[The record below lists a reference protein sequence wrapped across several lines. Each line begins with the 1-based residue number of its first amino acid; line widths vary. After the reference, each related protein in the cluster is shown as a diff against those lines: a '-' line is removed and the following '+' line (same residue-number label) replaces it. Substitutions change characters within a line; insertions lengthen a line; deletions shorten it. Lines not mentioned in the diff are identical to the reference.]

1 MKPARLAAMMVAA
14 MIVVT
19 GAPAPV
25 SAVSVPAASVPAASV
40 PAASVLVAS
49 GVIRGGDAFVV
60 RNKGR
65 CIVGFTVRRGAT
77 GGFVTAGSC
86 GQRGDVAL
94 TGYGGT
100 PIGVFEASSYPGNDF
115 AWVSLYPGWT
125 PRGVVAGLNVE
136 RPVRGA
142 TAAPIGAPVCQG
154 SPVTGWRCGV
164 IQQRNA
170 TITHPGGTITGLV
183 RTSVCAE
190 PGTSGAPF
198 LAGDQAQGLT
208 SGASGASCI
217 TSGITYFQPIQEAL
231 SAFGLTLVTS

>member
-1 MKPARLAAMMVAA
+1 MKPVRLAAMTVAA
-14 MIVVT
+14 VLVVT
-19 GAPAPV
+19 VSPAPV
-25 SAVSVPAASVPAASV
+25 SALSVPAAPNLA
-40 PAASVLVAS
+40 AS

-65 CIVGFTVRRGAT
+65 CIVGFTARRGAT

-100 PIGVFEASSYPGNDF
+100 PIGVFEASSYPGDDF

-125 PRGVVAGLNVE
+125 PHGVVAGLGVE

-142 TAAPIGAPVCQG
+142 AVAPIGSPVCQG

-164 IQQRNA
+164 VQQRNT
-170 TITHPGGTITGLV
+170 TITHPGGTVTGLV

-208 SGASGASCI
+208 SGASGASCV
-217 TSGITYFQPIQEAL
+217 TRGITYFQPLQEAL